1 MRHLS
6 PYPLI
11 TGKSRVLTHFEL
23 LQFVLQLLS
32 GMEDSALHCPHGYA
46 ELFSDFIVMEAV
58 EEHGEGLPKVK
69 LQTVDRSLDVVN
81 VDQGGHRIMV
91 VILTRIQ
98 EILVF
103 GLVNNCIL
111 ETLPLVIVDENVPH
125 DGVQPSFDVRPLLEI
140 VLVTQRF
147 YKGLLNQII
156 GIFSVTG
163 ETHCET

>member
-1 MRHLS
+1 
-6 PYPLI
+6 
-11 TGKSRVLTHFEL
+11 
-23 LQFVLQLLS
+23 
-32 GMEDSALHCPHGYA
+32 MEDSALHCPHGYA

-58 EEHGEGLPKVK
+58 EEHGERLPKVK
-69 LQTVDRSLDVVN
+69 LQTVDRGLDVVN
-81 VDQGGHRIMV
+81 VNQGGHRIMM

-98 EILVF
+98 EILVL

-140 VLVTQRF
+140 VLVPQRF
-147 YKGLLNQII
+147 HKGLLDQII

-163 ETHCET
+163 ETHSET